1 MSYFKY
7 SPCNCYVNLDGVC
20 CSRDWQQWL
29 MMGLIGFTVGLI
41 GFVMHQLIDLISN
54 VKWSQAT
61 EYLNNVS
68 SLLLFHNICSIAEY
82 G

>member
-1 MSYFKY
+1 
-7 SPCNCYVNLDGVC
+7 VNLNDVC

-54 VKWSQAT
+54 FKWSQAT
-61 EYLNNVS
+61 DYLNNVS
-68 SLLLFHNICSIAEY
+68 SLLLLHIIY
-82 G
+82 GITDYGYLKKISQ